1 METRERESAPSLLP
15 SYAKAI
21 LGALVPG
28 GSDELPDHGV
38 ALNDVEIDPER
49 VAAFNRVC
57 GFGVRDAVPTTYPH
71 ILGFPLAMSLMTERA
86 FPFALLGLVHVAN
99 RIEQRRPIAIAERP
113 DLCVW
118 AENLRPHRRGRQLD
132 LVTEAKIDGAVAW
145 LEHSTYLR
153 QGKADGEEG
162 GSKPAEEGPQGPP
175 PGGESGAVWEVPGDI
190 GRRYAD
196 VSGDRN
202 PIHLHP
208 LSARVF
214 GFPRAIAHGMW
225 MKARSIAAFEGRV
238 PDAHMVEVAFRSPL
252 LIPAKARFRSAERDG
267 GWAFALQREDGERDH
282 LIGSVEP
289 LA

>member
-1 METRERESAPSLLP
+1 METRERESSPSLLP
-15 SYAKAI
+15 SYAKAV
-21 LGALVPG
+21 LGALLPG
-28 GSDELPDHGV
+28 GSDELPDHRVG
-38 ALNDVEIDPER
+38 LNDVKIDPER
-49 VAAFNRVC
+49 VAAYNRVC
-57 GFGVRDAVPTTYPH
+57 GFGVRDSVPMTYPH
-71 ILGFPLAMSLMTERA
+71 ILGFPLAMALMTERA

-99 RIEQRRPIAIAERP
+99 RIEQRRPIGLSDRP
-113 DLCVW
+113 DLSVW

-132 LVTEAKIDGAVAW
+132 MVTEAKVDGAVAW

-153 QGKADGEEG
+153 QGKTDGGNGGGDRREEE
-162 GSKPAEEGPQGPP
+162 PDEPP
-175 PGGESGAVWEVPGDI
+175 LVGESPAVWDVPGDI

-225 MKARSIAAFEGRV
+225 MKAYAIAAFEGRV
-238 PDAHMVEVAFRSPL
+238 PDAHVAEVAFRSPL
-252 LIPAKARFRSAERDG
+252 LIPGKARFRSGERDG
-267 GWAFALQREDGERDH
+267 GWSFALEREDGEREH
-282 LIGSVEP
+282 LTGSIEP